1 MRRLMQ
7 LNYKPKLP
15 EKSLPI
21 GMIGAG
27 GIVNDAHLPA
37 YQMAGFKVFGITDIS
52 REKSDAT
59 AKKFHIPQVCDSV
72 EQIVASAPKEC
83 IFDVALPASAFA
95 DVLEKLPDGA
105 GVLIQKPMGD
115 SFEDA
120 KQILSICRRKK
131 LKAAVNFQLR
141 YSPFVM
147 AARDIVDRGLI
158 GELYDMEVRVSVQ

>member
-1 MRRLMQ
+1 MFSRDMGLWPMRTARTGQRAVSQGSKNSMK

-59 AKKFHIPQVCDSV
+59 AKKFHIPQVFDSV
-72 EQIVASAPKEC
+72 EQLVASAPKEC
-83 IFDVALPASAFA
+83 IFDIALPASAFA
-95 DVLEKLPDGA
+95 EVLEKLPDGA
-105 GVLIQKPMGD
+105 GVLIQKP
-115 SFEDA
+115 
-120 KQILSICRRKK
+120 
-131 LKAAVNFQLR
+131 
-141 YSPFVM
+141 
-147 AARDIVDRGLI
+147 
-158 GELYDMEVRVSVQ
+158 